1 MTHITKEELLDKFAT
16 EAMKALIATEK
27 HNAGSASR
35 LAYQIAESMIDE
47 KHRILERWKVN
58 EDIKTGGID
67 KLNLPVRYEHCLRS
81 EGIHT
86 TAQLQQWSVRELR
99 KVPNLGVKGIQHID
113 YAMLAIGLHLKG
125 QEPCVN
131 T

>member
-27 HNAGSASR
+27 HNAGSAAR

-47 KHRILERWKVN
+47 KDRILERWKVN

-67 KLNLPVRYEHCLRS
+67 RLNLPV
-81 EGIHT
+81 T
-86 TAQLQQWSVRELR
+86 TAQLQQWSIRELR
-99 KVPNLGVKGIQHID
+99 KVPNLGVRGIQHID

>member
-1 MTHITKEELLDKFAT
+1 MTKEELLDKFAT
-16 EAMKALIATEK
+16 EAMKGLIATEK
-27 HNAGSASR
+27 QNAMSAAR
-35 LAYQIAESMIDE
+35 LAYQIAENMIDE
-47 KHRILERWKVN
+47 KNRVLERWKVN
-58 EDIKTGGID
+58 EDIKTGSID

-81 EGIHT
+81 EGIYT

-113 YAMLAIGLHLKG
+113 FAMNGLGLHLKG
-125 QEPCVN
+125 QEPCVK